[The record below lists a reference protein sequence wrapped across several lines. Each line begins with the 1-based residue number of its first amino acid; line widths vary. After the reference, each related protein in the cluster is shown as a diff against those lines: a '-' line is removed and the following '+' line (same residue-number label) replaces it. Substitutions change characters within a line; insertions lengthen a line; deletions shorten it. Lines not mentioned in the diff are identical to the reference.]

1 MIIIFITALLMVP
14 FFGVWGLLE
23 IKNLIL
29 KKYTISAPD
38 IPESLDGK
46 KLALISDQHGVL
58 HGEDNQKVIE
68 LLKKANPDY
77 IVIAG
82 DVINGRNYQELKYVS
97 RFLSRLKSFN
107 VPVVYTFGNH
117 EEKMGKYHPEL
128 YKKLKRIARR
138 KSIRLNNAAYSPE
151 GTPELLFV
159 GLNLP
164 LEMYHA
170 EDDGLIEKRTKRIIR
185 RYDKA
190 TYGGAYTGERY
201 KILIAHDPEHIDSY
215 TESGYNLCLSGH
227 LHGGIIRVPFLGGLV
242 TPRFKIF
249 HKPTKG
255 CLKYGNMTMVISGGV
270 GWHDIPFRL
279 FNRPEIPV
287 IEFKKCERKSSDR

>member
-1 MIIIFITALLMVP
+1 MIMIILALLTIP

-29 KKYTISAPD
+29 KKYTISSPY

-46 KLALISDQHGVL
+46 KLALISDQHGIM
-58 HGEDNQKVIE
+58 HGEDNQKVFD
-68 LLKKANPDY
+68 LLKKAGPDY

-82 DVINGRNYQELKYVS
+82 DMINGRNYQELKYVS
-97 RFLSRLKSFN
+97 RFLGRLKSFN
-107 VPVVYTFGNH
+107 VPVIYTFGNH

-128 YKKLKRIARR
+128 YRKLKRIARR
-138 KSIRLNNAAYSPE
+138 KSIRLNNCAYSPE
-151 GTPELLFV
+151 GIPELLFT
-159 GLNLP
+159 GINLP

-170 EDDGLIEKRTKRIIR
+170 EDDGLIEKRSARIIR

-190 TYGGAYTGERY
+190 KYGKAYKGERY
-201 KILIAHDPEHIDSY
+201 RILIAHDPEHIEKY
-215 TESGYNLCLSGH
+215 AKCGYNLCLSGH
-227 LHGGIIRVPFLGGLV
+227 LHGGIIRLPFLGGLI

-249 HKPTKG
+249 HRPTKG
-255 CLKYGNMTMVISGGV
+255 LVEYGNTTMIISGGV

-287 IEFKKCERKSSDR
+287 IEFKKCERKSSAR